1 MIEIEFEKPNYTTC
15 ECCGNQV
22 TWLTRF
28 VYKDNEAI
36 AFYYATFTEHAEE
49 KEVKCLVGIC
59 EWENPESEEY
69 TKVTG
74 FPMVLWVDKNQ
85 QANVSLLDKNE
96 VPWENILKGE
106 ILDREEALN
115 HPYKEEVCFC
125 DGPVLFLI
133 LQLHHSKSQY
143 ASNDPCFPLVLQIS
157 EGEPINLLE
166 SSIV

>member
-15 ECCGNQV
+15 KCCGNQV

-36 AFYYATFTEHAEE
+36 AFYYATFTEHAEK
-49 KEVKCLVGIC
+49 KEVKCLIGIC

-69 TKVTG
+69 TKATG
-74 FPMVLWVDKNQ
+74 FPIALWVDENQ
-85 QANVSLLDKNE
+85 QANVSLLNKNE

-115 HPYKEEVCFC
+115 HPYKEEIFHIT
-125 DGPVLFLI
+125 DHIFWEDKEIINFLFP
-133 LQLHHSKSQY
+133 K
-143 ASNDPCFPLVLQIS
+143 N
-157 EGEPINLLE
+157 
-166 SSIV
+166 